1 MSIRVVAGKVLYFQE
16 FGFTLCTGTDEQG
29 LGAMSEPVTG
39 VDDVE
44 RLISEIDA
52 LRGKIAQLQER
63 VEQLD
68 MLAHED
74 SLVNLPNRRGF
85 MRALERLIDR
95 VSRYE
100 EKASLLFVDLDGLK
114 FINDSFGHQAGDQ
127 ALMQVARLLVGG
139 VRKSDVV
146 ARIGGDEFAI
156 LLSHSDEESARETAN
171 RLVDLIAES
180 RFSHGQDSLPLSV
193 AIGAAEILAEDSPE
207 TAMARADE
215 EMYRRKAA

>member
-1 MSIRVVAGKVLYFQE
+1 ME
-16 FGFTLCTGTDEQG
+16 TDEQG
-29 LGAMSEPVTG
+29 LGAMSEPVNDVG
-39 VDDVE
+39 DVE

-52 LRGKIAQLQER
+52 LRGKIAQLQQR

-85 MRALERLIDR
+85 MRALERLIDQ
-95 VSRYE
+95 VSRYQ
-100 EKASLLFVDLDGLK
+100 EKASLLYVDLDGLK

-127 ALMQVARLLVGG
+127 ALIQVARLLVGG

-180 RFSHGQDSLPLSV
+180 HFNHGHDSLPLSV
-193 AIGAAEILAEDSPE
+193 AIGAAELLAEDTPE